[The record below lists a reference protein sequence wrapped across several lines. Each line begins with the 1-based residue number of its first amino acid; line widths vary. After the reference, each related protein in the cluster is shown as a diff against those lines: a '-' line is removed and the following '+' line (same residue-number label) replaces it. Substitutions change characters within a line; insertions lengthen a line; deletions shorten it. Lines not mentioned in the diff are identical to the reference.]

1 MSTTD
6 GGVSNPDGQGS
17 LTTVSIKLP
26 TFWTDS
32 PEVWFLQAESQ
43 FAIKRVTASM
53 TKFHHCVAALP
64 QDVATRLIDLIRNP
78 SADPYTALR
87 ARLVNMY
94 TLSNFQRYQAL
105 QSIPVLTDQRPSE
118 LMDKMLVLLP
128 EDEKPGFFFLGLFM
142 DRLPADIRSHLLTE
156 SIADPRKM
164 ATRADELWTVRGR
177 VNTVQ
182 SLSPQD
188 FEDIALVSRSHRAR
202 SSSSRAR
209 TSSPGPSTTSSA
221 SSSECWY
228 HRKWGSQANQ
238 CRSPCSYSGN

>member
-6 GGVSNPDGQGS
+6 ESSSNPDPQVS

-32 PEVWFLQAESQ
+32 PEVWFLQAEAQ
-43 FAIKRVTASM
+43 FAIKRVTASL

-64 QDVATRLIDLIRNP
+64 QDVATRLIDLIRSP
-78 SADPYTALR
+78 PADPYSTLR
-87 ARLVNMY
+87 ARLVHMY
-94 TLSNFQRYQAL
+94 TLSDFQRYQAL
-105 QSIPVLTDQRPSE
+105 QSLPVLTDQKPSE

-128 EDEKPGFFFLGLFM
+128 EDEKPGFFFMGLFM

-156 SIADPRKM
+156 SIADPRRM

-177 VNTVQ
+177 VNVVNSIPSQ
-182 SLSPQD
+182 GFKEVS
-188 FEDIALVSRSHRAR
+188 LVSRNRRAP
-202 SSSSRAR
+202 SSSGRSR
-209 TSSPGPSTTSSA
+209 TSSPGRSTTSSS

-228 HRKWGSQANQ
+228 HRRWGNQANQ
-238 CRSPCSYSGN
+238 CRSPCSFSGN

>member
-6 GGVSNPDGQGS
+6 ESVPNPDSQVH

-32 PEVWFLQAESQ
+32 PEVWFLQAEAQ
-43 FAIKRVTASM
+43 FAIKRVTASL

-64 QDVATRLIDLIRNP
+64 QDVATRLIDLIRSP
-78 SADPYTALR
+78 PADPYSTLR
-87 ARLVNMY
+87 ARLVHMY
-94 TLSNFQRYQAL
+94 TLSDFQRYQAL
-105 QSIPVLTDQRPSE
+105 QSLPVLTDQKPSE

-128 EDEKPGFFFLGLFM
+128 EDAKPGFFFLGLFM

-177 VNTVQ
+177 VNTVH
-182 SLSPQD
+182 SIPSQD
-188 FEDIALVSRSHRAR
+188 FEDLSLISRNQRSRSA
-202 SSSSRAR
+202 SSRTRA
-209 TSSPGPSTTSSA
+209 SSPGRSTTSS
-221 SSSECWY
+221 SSAPECWY
-228 HRKWGSQANQ
+228 HRRWGSQANQ
-238 CRSPCSYSGN
+238 CRSPCSFSGN